1 MKQQSNK
8 NNLDAPW
15 LEQMRQEMSDC
26 TDFGTTLPADGWD
39 KIAAK
44 VNGPSIA
51 PAPEK
56 KRRKPLIIWLSAA
69 ASFLLL
75 IGVGTAYLISDGQQ
89 KTTDHGQPSSLA
101 QNEHSELEQQAT
113 PEVTLTEPNVT
124 TEPTKAPACQ
134 PMAGK
139 PAGVSTLP
147 KTIIPVRQE
156 LLAETTPTIPEP
168 VEETTPVKE
177 VEQVIEQHECIA
189 VIETPMPTEE
199 EAEQL
204 IESYKAQLKQAEDEV
219 LLAMQD
225 SHASPSQDFT
235 WHLGL
240 AMDGS
245 SSFDSETAAE
255 TPKRIARYESI
266 STQRL
271 TRATDGQYVKP
282 IIKHALPEDVEKSDH
297 HRSYSFG
304 ITVSKNVTQRLSLQ
318 SGLVA
323 TTLLSD
329 ITLYNKNQMQQR
341 VQYLGIPLQLNVS
354 LYETTHWQIYASAG
368 GRVDQ
373 PLKCKRA
380 GMDIECKQLQWSA
393 STALGV
399 QYMFTRRIGLYA
411 EPHLSYYF
419 DNGTSKQ
426 TPTLFTEHPLNF
438 NLQAGLK
445 IRL

>member
-39 KIAAK
+39 KIVAK

-89 KTTDHGQPSSLA
+89 KTTDHGQ
-101 QNEHSELEQQAT
+101 
-113 PEVTLTEPNVT
+113 T
-124 TEPTKAPACQ
+124 TEPTKAPANQ
-134 PMAGK
+134 PLAGK
-139 PAGVSTLP
+139 PAGASTLP

-199 EAEQL
+199 EVEQL

-225 SHASPSQDFT
+225 SHASPSHDFT

-245 SSFDSETAAE
+245 SSFDSDAAAE
-255 TPKRIARYESI
+255 TPKRIARYEPI

-282 IIKHALPEDVEKSDH
+282 IIKHALPEDVEKSEH

-323 TTLLSD
+323 TALLSD

-380 GMDIECKQLQWSA
+380 GMDIECKKLQWSA

>member
-44 VNGPSIA
+44 VNGPAIA
-51 PAPEK
+51 PQPEK
-56 KRRKPLIIWLSAA
+56 SRRKPLFIWLSAA

-75 IGVGTAYLISDGQQ
+75 IGVGTAYLISDG
-89 KTTDHGQPSSLA
+89 HHRQPSSLA
-101 QNEHSELEQQAT
+101 QNEHSELEQQVT
-113 PEVTLTEPNVT
+113 PEVTLTELAVA
-124 TEPTKAPACQ
+124 EPTKAPTSQ
-134 PMAGK
+134 PLAGK
-139 PAGVSTLP
+139 PAGTSTPP
-147 KTIIPVRQE
+147 KTVIPARQE
-156 LLAETTPTIPEP
+156 LLAETTLTTHEP
-168 VEETTPVKE
+168 AEETTPSKA
-177 VEQVIEQHECIA
+177 VEQVNEMHENIA
-189 VIETPMPTEE
+189 VTETCVPTEE

-204 IESYKAQLKQAEDEV
+204 IESYKAQLKQAENEV

-225 SHASPSQDFT
+225 SHASPSHDFA

-245 SSFDSETAAE
+245 SSFDSDAAAE

-282 IIKHALPEDVEKSDH
+282 IIKHALPEDVEKSEH

-341 VQYLGIPLQLNVS
+341 VQYLGIPIQLNVS